1 MEKKFEFDEAKIK
14 KVSIDE
20 VSPNTW
26 NPKADTSP
34 KYDKIKQSLEVNGY
48 AQPIMVREKDGGYEI
63 IDGYHRYK
71 AALELGY
78 SEIYVY
84 DEGVVSDE
92 DAKAMTIFMQTQ
104 VPFDKIMLA
113 PLALELKSMDIELP
127 FTDREIQGF
136 EKIVNFEEK
145 ETDHFDDELKTLKIR
160 MTPDQFETVNGA
172 IDYIT
177 SQENVSEGR
186 ALELLVASGLAGYP
200 FDSTAEDFE

>member
-1 MEKKFEFDEAKIK
+1 
-14 KVSIDE
+14 
-20 VSPNTW
+20 
-26 NPKADTSP
+26 
-34 KYDKIKQSLEVNGY
+34 
-48 AQPIMVREKDGGYEI
+48 
-63 IDGYHRYK
+63 
-71 AALELGY
+71 
-78 SEIYVY
+78 
-84 DEGVVSDE
+84 
-92 DAKAMTIFMQTQ
+92 
-104 VPFDKIMLA
+104 
-113 PLALELKSMDIELP
+113 MDMELP

>member
-84 DEGVVSDE
+84 DESKKSTE
-92 DAKAMTIFMQTQ
+92 KNAFLL
-104 VPFDKIMLA
+104 DKIMLA
-113 PLALELKSMDIELP
+113 PLALELKSMDMELP